1 MKILLWGGRSKA
13 RIIMEMVSEIY
24 ADASII
30 GIFDKTLKEL
40 PFNTNVKLYSDKSD
54 LDFLCK
60 EATHFVVC
68 IGGEHGY
75 ARFKTSEKLKEKGL
89 NPLDVV
95 SEHGLLDKLDS
106 CGEGIQVMPG
116 AIAHKFVSIGRYCI
130 LNTNSTVDHECKLG
144 DGVHVMGGASIAGRV
159 EIGDFSTVGTNATIL
174 PNIIIGKN
182 VFIGAG
188 AVVIRD
194 VQDNSVV
201 AGVPANLIKMFTTSY
216 DSSMFEQS

>member
-1 MKILLWGGRSKA
+1 MKILLWGGQSKA
-13 RIIMEMVSEIY
+13 RIIIEMVSEIY
-24 ADASII
+24 PDANII
-30 GIFDKTLKEL
+30 GIFDKTLKEI
-40 PFNTNVKLYSDKSD
+40 PFNTNAKLYSDKSD
-54 LDFLCK
+54 LNFLCK

-75 ARFKTSEKLKEKGL
+75 ARFKTSQKLKEKGL
-89 NPLDVV
+89 NPLDLV
-95 SEHGLLDKLDS
+95 SKYGLLDKLETY
-106 CGEGIQVMPG
+106 GEGIQVMPG
-116 AIAHKFVSIGRYCI
+116 AIAHKFTSIGRYCI

-182 VFIGAG
+182 VFIAAG

-201 AGVPANLIKMFTTSY
+201 AGFPAKRIKMFTTSY

>member
-13 RIIMEMVSEIY
+13 RIIMEMINELYGEARIV
-24 ADASII
+24 

-40 PFNTNVKLYSDKSD
+40 PFHSPVKLYSNKTD
-54 LDFLCK
+54 LEFLCQ

-68 IGGEHGY
+68 IGGDHGY
-75 ARFKTSEKLKEKGL
+75 ARFMTSEKLKQKGL
-89 NPLDVV
+89 EPLDLV
-95 SEHGLLDKLDS
+95 SKHGLLDKLDY

-116 AIAHKFVSIGRYCI
+116 AIAHKFTSIGKHCI

-159 EIGDFSTVGTNATIL
+159 QIGDYSTIGTNATIL

-188 AVVIRD
+188 AVVIND

-201 AGVPANLIKMFTTSY
+201 AGVPAKPIKKFSPSY
-216 DSSMFEQS
+216 DSSMFE

>member
-1 MKILLWGGRSKA
+1 MKILIWGGRSKA
-13 RIIMEMVSEIY
+13 RIIIEMIHELY

-40 PFNTNVKLYSDKSD
+40 SFQSQVKLYSDKSG
-54 LDFLCK
+54 LDFLCQ

-75 ARFKTSEKLKEKGL
+75 ARFMTSEKLKQKGL
-89 NPLDVV
+89 KPLNLV
-95 SEHGLLDKLDS
+95 SKHGLLDKLDY

-116 AIAHKFVSIGRYCI
+116 AIAHKFTSIGKQCI

-144 DGVHVMGGASIAGRV
+144 DGVQVMGGASIAGRV

-174 PNIIIGKN
+174 PNITIGKN

-194 VQDNSVV
+194 IQDNSVV
-201 AGVPANLIKMFTTSY
+201 AGIPAKHINDFSPSY
-216 DSSMFEQS
+216 DFSMFEEL

>member
-1 MKILLWGGRSKA
+1 MKVLLWGGRSKA
-13 RIIMEMVSEIY
+13 RIITEMISELY
-24 ADASII
+24 SGATII
-30 GIFDKTLKEL
+30 GIFDETLTE
-40 PFNTNVKLYSDKSD
+40 PAFNTNIKLYAEKSD
-54 LDFLCK
+54 VDFLCN

-89 NPLDVV
+89 KPLNLV
-95 SEHGLLDKLDS
+95 SEYGLLDKLDS

-116 AIAHKFVSIGRYCI
+116 AIAHKFTSIGKYCI

-144 DGVHVMGGASIAGRV
+144 DGVHVMGGASIAGKV

-182 VFIGAG
+182 VFIAAG
-188 AVVIRD
+188 AVVVKD
-194 VQDNSVV
+194 VRDNSVV
-201 AGVPANLIKMFTTSY
+201 IGVPARPIKKFTPIY
-216 DSSMFEQS
+216 DSYMFD